1 MMYNRLLDR
10 MESKGG
16 GAAATAPGEEKHDDA
31 RIGITAAYKAQKA
44 SANR

>member
-1 MMYNRLLDR
+1 

-16 GAAATAPGEEKHDDA
+16 TGVTAAGEEKQDDA